1 MFLSKLRQK
10 RNGCHIGSY
19 FVGAILYADDLIVL
33 SASVS
38 GLQRCLNTVFC
49 VSMELQLEFNCKKSC
64 CIAFGARYN
73 NAIHLFNLVLSFLG
87 GTQLLSIWA
96 LFSVLELLLMLT
108 QM

>member
-1 MFLSKLRQK
+1 M
-10 RNGCHIGSY
+10 
-19 FVGAILYADDLIVL
+19 L

-38 GLQRCLNTVFC
+38 GLQRCLNTVFFAL
-49 VSMELQLEFNCKKSC
+49 VWNFNSNL
-64 CIAFGARYN
+64 IAKNHAVLPLVQDIT

-108 QM
+108 QMLYLVNFIRRVTIFLLPYLRFNRFD